1 MTLVYDSRTEGLKN
15 GEESRFIKQLEY
27 HYNLP
32 LKRSFVRAEARLH
45 EDDSQIMKTEEDI
58 EKLSGITLSAS
69 SLKNYLDCPA
79 KFYFSK
85 IACLTEESEVAE
97 DLDSGMLGDV
107 YHSTMQ
113 ALYMGEGAMDPD
125 YDMGNRKVNAAFPGA
140 LKEIT
145 KEFILSWMKRK
156 SDIKKRVR
164 SLILKQLHTLEVSG
178 RNLVLENVIVQY
190 VMKTLQRDK
199 ELLEKLG
206 VPSFKVIGLENK
218 FEMKIDGFNFVGYVD
233 RMDSFL
239 PGEVRIVDYKT
250 GRVEADDV
258 DINDGNAE
266 RVAEALFGE
275 DNQKRPKIAFQ
286 LFLYDYL
293 AASNPEF
300 KGKVLVNSV
309 YQPAKFFTEE
319 VRNVPMS
326 LKFNEEVEQR
336 LHGLLSEIRN
346 PEAGWRRT
354 DDTKTCS
361 WCDFKMIC
369 GRQ

>member
-1 MTLVYDSRTEGLKN
+1 
-15 GEESRFIKQLEY
+15 
-27 HYNLP
+27 
-32 LKRSFVRAEARLH
+32 
-45 EDDSQIMKTEEDI
+45 
-58 EKLSGITLSAS
+58 
-69 SLKNYLDCPA
+69 
-79 KFYFSK
+79 
-85 IACLTEESEVAE
+85 
-97 DLDSGMLGDV
+97 
-107 YHSTMQ
+107 
-113 ALYMGEGAMDPD
+113 
-125 YDMGNRKVNAAFPGA
+125 
-140 LKEIT
+140 
-145 KEFILSWMKRK
+145 
-156 SDIKKRVR
+156 
-164 SLILKQLHTLEVSG
+164 
-178 RNLVLENVIVQY
+178 LENVIVQY

-199 ELLEKLG
+199 ELMEKLG
-206 VPSFKVIGLENK
+206 MSSFEVIGLENK

-266 RVAEALFGE
+266 RVAEALFGD

-326 LKFNEEVEQR
+326 LKFNEEVEER
-336 LHGLLSEIRN
+336 LHGLLSEIRD